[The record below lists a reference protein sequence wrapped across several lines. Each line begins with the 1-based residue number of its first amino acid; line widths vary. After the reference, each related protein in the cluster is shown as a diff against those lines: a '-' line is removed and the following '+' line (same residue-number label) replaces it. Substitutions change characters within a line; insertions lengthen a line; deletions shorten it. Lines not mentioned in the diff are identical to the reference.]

1 MKKAKINF
9 SAELSVC
16 VSHLNFEL
24 KRPDLDYPD
33 HIGGDYYFSLPTKER
48 KKYRLTNP
56 AYLLKHSDYN
66 IITNLKLDEQV

>member
-9 SAELSVC
+9 SAELSVG
-16 VSHLNFEL
+16 VFHLNFEL

-66 IITNLKLDEQV
+66 RITNLKLDEQV

>member
-1 MKKAKINF
+1 MKKAKISF
-9 SAELSVC
+9 TAEMSC
-16 VSHLNFEL
+16 SFNHLNFEL

-33 HIGGDYYFSLPTKER
+33 HIGGEYYFSLSVKER

-66 IITNLKLDEQV
+66 RITNLKLNEQV